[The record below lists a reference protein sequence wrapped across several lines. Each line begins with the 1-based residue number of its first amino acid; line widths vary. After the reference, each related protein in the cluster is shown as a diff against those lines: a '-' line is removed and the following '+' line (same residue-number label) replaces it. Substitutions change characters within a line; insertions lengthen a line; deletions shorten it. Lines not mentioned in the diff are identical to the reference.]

1 MVLASTIAVIGA
13 ALFPP
18 SPSGPPAQVA
28 RTATWAGARPDRPHG
43 GLTGRPHGG
52 LTGRPH
58 GGLTGWPHGWPDDDR
73 PADAVA
79 GPRWRAQDRPAVAGN
94 PRGAAAEPC
103 RGPAGEVAGDT
114 GRVLYLTFDD
124 GPDARWTPQIL
135 ALLARYRATA
145 TFFQVGTEVRRRPQL
160 AAQVRAAGHRVGNH
174 TANHAHLTRLT
185 RAQASRQIA
194 GGVPGAAC
202 LRPPYGQVNAVVR
215 SVAARAGQRLV
226 LWTVDTQD
234 WAEPGAGRVLRRL
247 LAGARPGAVILMHDG
262 GGDRRQTLAAL
273 RAALPRLAARGYRFR
288 SHPAC

>member
-1 MVLASTIAVIGA
+1 MVLASTVAVVGA
-13 ALFPP
+13 AFSPDQPQHSVPVPP
-18 SPSGPPAQVA
+18 VA
-28 RTATWAGARPDRPHG
+28 
-43 GLTGRPHGG
+43 
-52 LTGRPH
+52 
-58 GGLTGWPHGWPDDDR
+58 R
-73 PADAVA
+73 PADP
-79 GPRWRAQDRPAVAGN
+79 GRIWPALPVTGK
-94 PRGAAAEPC
+94 GAAAGPQQGLAEE
-103 RGPAGEVAGDT
+103 PAG

-124 GPDARWTPQIL
+124 GPNPTWTPQIL
-135 ALLARYRATA
+135 AVLARYDAKA
-145 TFFQVGTEVRRRPQL
+145 TFFEVGAEVRRHPVT

-273 RAALPRLAARGYRFR
+273 RAALPQLAARGYRFR